1 MVEDVHKPL
10 AVLIV
15 EDEPVNAAFLRGIV
29 SKLAAVERIETV
41 SSLREAHDRL
51 GREGFDVVLL
61 DLNLPDSAGLDTLMS
76 VTSDW
81 PQVAV
86 VVVTGEH
93 DEHTGL
99 HTLASGAQEYL
110 VKGKYDAYTL
120 QKSIR
125 YAVERK
131 RTEVSQKRLLKEL
144 EGVNQELR
152 DFAYIVSHD
161 LKAPLRGISS
171 LAQWIAEDY
180 ADKLG
185 DDGKEHLELLLS
197 RVERMHD
204 LIDGVLQYSRVGRIC
219 EEQMDVDL
227 NGLLVEAVD
236 MVAAPEH
243 IHIEVAE
250 GLPTVHGERTRL
262 LQVFQ
267 NLLSNAV
274 KYMDKPEGQV
284 QVTCEEDGEYWRF
297 GVADNGPGIEQKHFE
312 RIFQIFQTVRGGEGR
327 DSTGV
332 GLSLVKKIVEMYGGR
347 AWVESHVGKG
357 STFYVTLPRRHEPT
371 AGTQD
376 TAAREILE
384 PAGRT

>member
-1 MVEDVHKPL
+1 MVKDSDKPL

-29 SKLAAVERIETV
+29 GKLAEVGRIETV

-51 GREGFDVVLL
+51 GERFDVVLL

-76 VTSDW
+76 VTNDW

-93 DEHTGL
+93 DEQTGL
-99 HTLASGAQEYL
+99 RTLVEGAQEYL
-110 VKGKYDAYTL
+110 VKGKYDAYIL
-120 QKSIR
+120 HKSIR

-144 EGVNQELR
+144 EGVNQELQ
-152 DFAYIVSHD
+152 DFAYIISHD

-185 DDGKEHLELLLS
+185 DEGKEHLDLLLS
-197 RVERMHD
+197 RVERMHA

-219 EEQMDVDL
+219 EEQVDVDL
-227 NGLLVEAVD
+227 NELLAEAAD

-243 IHIEVAE
+243 IRIGIAE
-250 GLPTVHGERTRL
+250 GLPTVHAERTRL

-274 KYMDKPEGQV
+274 KY
-284 QVTCEEDGEYWRF
+284 
-297 GVADNGPGIEQKHFE
+297 
-312 RIFQIFQTVRGGEGR
+312 
-327 DSTGV
+327 
-332 GLSLVKKIVEMYGGR
+332 
-347 AWVESHVGKG
+347 
-357 STFYVTLPRRHEPT
+357 
-371 AGTQD
+371 
-376 TAAREILE
+376 
-384 PAGRT
+384 

>member
-1 MVEDVHKPL
+1 MVKDSDKPL

-29 SKLAAVERIETV
+29 GKLAEVGRIETV

-51 GREGFDVVLL
+51 GERFDVVLL

-76 VTSDW
+76 VTNDW

-93 DEHTGL
+93 DEQTGL
-99 HTLASGAQEYL
+99 RTLVEGAQEYL
-110 VKGKYDAYTL
+110 VKGKYDAYIL
-120 QKSIR
+120 HKSIR

-144 EGVNQELR
+144 EGVNQELQ
-152 DFAYIVSHD
+152 DFAYIISHD

-185 DDGKEHLELLLS
+185 DEGKEHLDLLLS
-197 RVERMHD
+197 RVERMHA

-219 EEQMDVDL
+219 EEQVDVDL
-227 NGLLVEAVD
+227 NELLAEAAD

-243 IHIEVAE
+243 IRIGIAE
-250 GLPTVHGERTRL
+250 GLPTVHAERTRL

-274 KYMDKPEGQV
+274 KYMDKPEGRIR
-284 QVTCEEDGEYWRF
+284 VTCEEDGDFWRLA
-297 GVADNGPGIEQKHFE
+297 VADNGPGIEQKHFE
-312 RIFQIFQTVRGGEGR
+312 KIFQVFQTVHSGEGR

-332 GLSLVKKIVEMYGGR
+332 GLSLVKKIIEMYGGR
-347 AWVESHVGKG
+347 TWVESQVGEG
-357 STFYVTLPRRHEPT
+357 STFYVTLPRRHEPAPRT
-371 AGTQD
+371 PD

-384 PAGRT
+384 PAADT

>member
-1 MVEDVHKPL
+1 MVTELDKPL

-29 SKLAAVERIETV
+29 SKLAEVGHIETV
-41 SSLREAHDRL
+41 SSLHEAHDRL
-51 GREGFDVVLL
+51 GREAFDVVLL

-86 VVVTGEH
+86 VVATGEH

-99 HTLASGAQEYL
+99 HTLANGAQEYL

-152 DFAYIVSHD
+152 DFAYIISHD

-219 EEQMDVDL
+219 EEQVDVDL
-227 NGLLVEAVD
+227 NGLLAEAVD

-243 IHIEVAE
+243 IHIEIAE

-262 LQVFQ
+262 LQVFE

-274 KYMDKPEGQV
+274 KYMDKPEGRIH
-284 QVTCEEDGEYWRF
+284 VTCQEDGEHWRLA
-297 GVADNGPGIEQKHFE
+297 VADNGPGIEQKHFE
-312 RIFQIFQTVRGGEGR
+312 KIFQIFQTVHSGESH

-332 GLSLVKKIVEMYGGR
+332 GLSLVKKIIEMYGGR
-347 AWVESHVGKG
+347 TWVESQVGEG
-357 STFYVTLPRRHEPT
+357 STFYVTWPRRCDMPPGTLKGT
-371 AGTQD
+371 AHD
-376 TAAREILE
+376 VLE
-384 PAGRT
+384 PAADT